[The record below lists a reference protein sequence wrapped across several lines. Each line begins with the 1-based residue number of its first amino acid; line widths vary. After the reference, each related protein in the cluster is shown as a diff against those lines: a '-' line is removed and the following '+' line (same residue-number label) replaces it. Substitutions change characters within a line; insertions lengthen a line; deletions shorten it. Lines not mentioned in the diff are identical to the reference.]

1 MQFQTVQILLVVRVS
16 LNRKWLSN
24 IKQYSVLAL
33 CTLVHSGTG
42 EWKQKNKMNWMKQQA
57 FATAKHAVLLERTE
71 GKKINSLH
79 AEIYTDSKI

>member
-1 MQFQTVQILLVVRVS
+1 
-16 LNRKWLSN
+16 
-24 IKQYSVLAL
+24 
-33 CTLVHSGTG
+33 
-42 EWKQKNKMNWMKQQA
+42 MKQQA